1 MVNGGAH
8 RSIGLE
14 HTQIRPIILYEEP
27 VVSIKCE
34 ETIVSAQWAKSP
46 KKGVCRSV
54 FLTIFECR
62 INKNANALLQT
73 VFWRFCPLGKSLF
86 T

>member
-54 FLTIFECR
+54 FLTIFE
-62 INKNANALLQT
+62 NALLQT